1 MKDITGFPRLRLG
14 VFPTPVQKLEN
25 VSRALGTNVYIKRDD
40 LSGIGLGGNKVR
52 KLEFLLAEAKA
63 GGAELVF
70 TTGGAQS
77 NHAMLTAA
85 CCKKLGLTP
94 ILILKARGVTAR
106 RGNLL
111 LEYLMDTDVR
121 FMDTDD
127 YGEIYAAMERIGQ
140 ASGKRY
146 YTIPCGG
153 STAVGAL
160 GYVACARELRE
171 QEKALGL
178 HFRYI
183 VCADGS
189 GGTHAGL
196 ALGAGLY
203 LPDARVL
210 GMAVD
215 TESFEEIVADLMNE
229 TAELMELEQRFCAGD
244 VSVRAAWGQGYAL
257 PSPEGNAAVRM
268 MAEQEGLFLDPVYT
282 GKAFGGLAAM
292 AREGAFGPE
301 DNVLFLYSGGAG
313 GLFAVDMDLE

>member
-1 MKDITGFPRLRLG
+1 MKDIAAFPRLKLG
-14 VFPTPVQKLEN
+14 IFPTPVQRLEN
-25 VSRALGTNVYIKRDD
+25 ISRILGTNIYIKRDD
-40 LSGIGLGGNKVR
+40 LTGVGLGGNKVR

-63 GGAELVF
+63 QGAELIF

-111 LEYLMDTDVR
+111 LEHLMDTDVR

-127 YGEIYAAMERIGQ
+127 YGEIYAAMDRIGQ

-146 YTIPCGG
+146 YKIPCGG

-160 GYVACARELRE
+160 GYAACGKELRE
-171 QEKALGL
+171 QEEAMGL
-178 HFRYI
+178 RFRYL

-196 ALGAGLY
+196 GLGARLW
-203 LPDARVL
+203 LPEAEVL

-215 TESFEEIVADLMNE
+215 HEPFGETVSGLMNE
-229 TAELMELEQRFCAGD
+229 AAALMELELTFRAGD
-244 VSVRAAWGQGYAL
+244 IRIRNVCGPGYAV
-257 PSPEGNAAVRM
+257 PSPEGNAAVRLL
-268 MAEQEGLFLDPVYT
+268 AEREGLFLDPIYT
-282 GKAFGGLAAM
+282 GKAFGGLVSM
-292 AREGAFGPE
+292 AREGAFRPE

-313 GLFAVDMDLE
+313 GLFAVDMD

>member
-1 MKDITGFPRLRLG
+1 MKDITEFPRLRLG

-25 VSRALGTNVYIKRDD
+25 ISRALGTNVYIKRDD

-140 ASGKRY
+140 ASGKPY

-171 QEKALGL
+171 QEEALGL
-178 HFRYI
+178 RFRYI

-203 LPDARVL
+203 LPDTRVL

-229 TAELMELEQRFCAGD
+229 TAALMELEQRFRAGD
-244 VSVRAAWGQGYAL
+244 VSVRTAWGPGYAL
-257 PSPEGNAAVRM
+257 PSAEGNAAVRM

-282 GKAFGGLAAM
+282 GKAFGGLASM

-313 GLFAVDMDLE
+313 GLFAVDME